1 MTKHE
6 WRPEVSI
13 LSSSLTS
20 VRVVAE
26 FARIQD
32 TTVLAAFG
40 ILANSATRL
49 PQRPHSGSA
58 SVLGS
63 GSQKLVITPT
73 AYTTS
78 ATPPA
83 A

>member
-13 LSSSLTS
+13 LSSSLKAA
-20 VRVVAE
+20 RIVAE
-26 FARIQD
+26 FARIQ
-32 TTVLAAFG
+32 TARNLVFLG

-49 PQRPHSGSA
+49 RQPPHSGSA

-73 AYTTS
+73 AYTTR